1 MSSKSTLTLPSDRE
15 ILMSRVFDAP
25 RELVYKAMTDPKMIP
40 QWWGLRTTTTVID
53 KYDFRV
59 GGEYRFVQ
67 READGTE
74 YGFRG
79 EIREIKPLER
89 VVQTFEFEGMPGH
102 VVVDTMTLEDLGN
115 GKTRVSTLSTFDS
128 KEDRDGMM
136 ASGMETGANE
146 SWDLLAELLAKQQA

>member
-25 RELVYKAMTDPKMIP
+25 RELVYKAMTDPTMIP

-146 SWDLLAELLAKQQA
+146 SWDLLAELLTKQQA